1 MCGVLSFLTSPVAGL
16 HATASL
22 QVQLGWLSPLLCL
35 CSLVPPSHALNEE
48 MRTRWQ
54 ERWDKR
60 AGFPRSAPPAGL
72 CVTAGTRGRGTDG
85 GGPHPSAAVLPQA
98 VQTSGPSA
106 PLQDSQA
113 LRGAPGPTPA
123 PTSFPPGHQLLPQA
137 GVPAPVRAIPVLW
150 WLLKLFSRPTTGG
163 AWPIIPFT

>member
-60 AGFPRSAPPAGL
+60 AGFPAALPRPGSASLLGPGAAGPMAAARTQAPRCFRRPYKRAAPQHRSR
-72 CVTAGTRGRGTDG
+72 TAR
-85 GGPHPSAAVLPQA
+85 PCEVLLDQP
-98 VQTSGPSA
+98 
-106 PLQDSQA
+106 
-113 LRGAPGPTPA
+113 R
-123 PTSFPPGHQLLPQA
+123 H
-137 GVPAPVRAIPVLW
+137 RHR
-150 WLLKLFSRPTTGG
+150 SRPDTSCSLRREFPLPWGLSLCSGG
-163 AWPIIPFT
+163 YWNCFLARRRAAHDQ